1 MRPSERRQIIAERLS
16 AVGELDFVTLAQEFD
31 VSEMTIRRD
40 CEILEQTGLGR
51 RIRGRITTL
60 ISRGYEPPR
69 SYRESIEMDAKARIA
84 TAAVSLVSDGDT
96 LILDVGTTNLEVA
109 RRLHGRRGLTVVTAS
124 LPIAIEL
131 SGKGG
136 VHVIVTGGSLRP
148 GELSVTGS
156 FAEDMMRRF
165 NCDLAFIGVGGVAA
179 HAGFTDYYPEA
190 AHIKAAA
197 MASARK
203 VVALADS
210 TKVGRV
216 VFSKFAELSEVD
228 LLVTNAAPDTSA
240 VRDLR
245 AKGLEIQLID

>member
-1 MRPSERRQIIAERLS
+1 MRPTERRQIIAERLS
-16 AVGELDFVTLAQEFD
+16 SVGELNYVTLAEEFN

-40 CEILEQTGLGR
+40 CEDLEQRGVGR
-51 RIRGRITTL
+51 RVRGGITTL

-69 SYRESIEMDAKARIA
+69 SYRESLELNAKARIA
-84 TAAVSLVSDGDT
+84 AAAAALVSDGDT
-96 LILDVGTTNLEVA
+96 LILDVGTTNLELA
-109 RRLHGRRGLTVVTAS
+109 RKLHGRRGLTVVTAS

-131 SGKGG
+131 SEQGG
-136 VHVIVTGGSLRP
+136 IQIIVTGGSLRP
-148 GELSVTGS
+148 GELSLTGGI
-156 FAEDMMRRF
+156 AEDMMRRF

-179 HAGFTDYYPEA
+179 SAGFTDFFPEA

-197 MASARK
+197 MQSARR

-216 VFSKFAELSEVD
+216 AFSKFAELSDVD
-228 LLVTNAAPDTSA
+228 LLVTDAAADAYP

-245 AKGLEIQLID
+245 AKGLEIQLVD